1 MSAAEITPEK
11 RSIWIISHFHLVLG
25 CAAVVFLVL
34 AHITDRKMITG
45 LVTDGFFA
53 QIRDIAFSLET
64 NTFDPVAEPLY
75 AVHLVRFLIVYPW
88 FMAWLNGMPAIVD
101 ALLLL
106 PLLLTVALARFNN
119 RYSILSLLI
128 FLLPLAFS
136 YRTILVIVGMANLY
150 IVLYSDKKEP
160 WRIYLSGLLAFLSSG
175 VTLAWLIVI
184 FINARQFTKQKI
196 ALYTAIF
203 ILFASLIASIAQKI
217 RFFSNAP
224 SGASKSSGILSALER
239 NTIFMSYNTD
249 DTKRF
254 LAYCIILAA
263 VTWFLVTIYK
273 MGEKYRT
280 LLYFFL
286 TAAASFVF
294 EGLGPIAFLMP
305 IAWVMSG
312 NLVIPKPTQSTLLP
326 QDAG

>member
-1 MSAAEITPEK
+1 MSTAELTPTK
-11 RSIWIISHFHLVLG
+11 RSIWTISHFHLVLG
-25 CAAVVFLVL
+25 LAVIVFLIL
-34 AHITDRKMITG
+34 AQVIDRRMITG
-45 LVTDGFFA
+45 LESDGFFA
-53 QIRDIAFSLET
+53 QIRGMAIALET

-75 AVHLVRFLIVYPW
+75 AVHLVRFFIVYPW
-88 FMAWLNGMPAIVD
+88 FMAWLNGMPALID
-101 ALLLL
+101 GLLIL

-119 RYSILSLLI
+119 RYSVLSLLI

-150 IVLYSDKKEP
+150 IVLYSDQKQP

-175 VTLAWLIVI
+175 VTLAWLIVVL
-184 FINARQFTKQKI
+184 INSGQFKRQQI
-196 ALYTAIF
+196 ALYSAIT

-217 RFFSNAP
+217 TFFNSAP
-224 SGASKSSGILSALER
+224 KGASKSSGILSALER

-254 LAYCIILAA
+254 VAYCIVLAS

-273 MGEKYRT
+273 MGDKYRA

-305 IAWVMSG
+305 IAWVLSG
-312 NLVIPKPTQSTLLP
+312 NLVLPKPTQSKLLP

>member
-1 MSAAEITPEK
+1 MSATELTPAK
-11 RSIWIISHFHLVLG
+11 RTPWVIPHFHLVL
-25 CAAVVFLVL
+25 ALSAIIFLVL
-34 AHITDRKMITG
+34 AHVTDRRMITG
-45 LVTDGFFA
+45 LDSDGFFA
-53 QIRDIAFSLET
+53 QIRDMAFALET
-64 NTFDPVAEPLY
+64 NTFDPIAEPLY

-88 FMAWLNGMPAIVD
+88 FMAWLNGMPALID
-101 ALLLL
+101 GLILL

-119 RYSILSLLI
+119 RYTILSLLI

-150 IVLYSDKKEP
+150 IVLYSDKREP

-175 VTLAWLIVI
+175 VTLAWLIVVL
-184 FINARQFTKQKI
+184 INAKQFKKQQI
-196 ALYTAIF
+196 ALYSAVT

-217 RFFSNAP
+217 TFFTNAP
-224 SGASKSSGILSALER
+224 KGASKSSGILSALER

-254 LAYCIILAA
+254 VAYCLILAA
-263 VTWFLVTIYK
+263 VTWFLIVIYR
-273 MGEKYRT
+273 MGQQYRA

-305 IAWVMSG
+305 IAWVLSG
-312 NLVIPKPTQSTLLP
+312 NLVMPKSNQSKLLP